1 MDFLTRS
8 LSLFRYV
15 GSRLR
20 GFPAKKVLVL
30 EGGGMRGIFLTGVL
44 QAFKD
49 RGYFPFELIIGSS
62 AGALTGTA
70 FAADQICLARDA
82 FFKELLSGQF
92 IRMRNI
98 LRPEK
103 HILNLDWMVDNI
115 VMGNDPLNLK
125 RLRQSACP
133 VLITATNV
141 SEHEVPETIY
151 LSTKKDNIPIALKA
165 TAAIPFFYRD
175 FVHYKDYLLLDGGLL
190 DPVPYK
196 KALAMG
202 YREEDILVILTRH
215 RGYRKKRE
223 SFWISRLYENYYKD
237 FKYRFLLLSMHER
250 YQMYNRLINNLETC
264 YTGIDVLYPPE
275 DFAVNR
281 LTRSEEKILT
291 GFEQGVDAA
300 KKYLMADRPRS
311 SKS

>member
-1 MDFLTRS
+1 MSRS
-8 LSLFRYV
+8 LSLGRYV
-15 GSRLR
+15 ANRFKGYPS
-20 GFPAKKVLVL
+20 KKVLVL

-49 RGYFPFELIIGSS
+49 RNYFPFEMIIGSS

-70 FAADQICLARDA
+70 FAAGQICLARDA
-82 FFKELLSGQF
+82 FFRELLSGQF

-103 HILNLDWMVDNI
+103 HILNLDWMVNHI
-115 VMGNDPLNLK
+115 VMGKDPLNLK
-125 RLRQSACP
+125 KLRLTACP
-133 VLITATNV
+133 VLITATNF
-141 SEHEVPETIY
+141 SEDDVPKTIY
-151 LSTKKDNIPIALKA
+151 LTSKKDNIPTALTA
-165 TAAIPFFYRD
+165 TAAIPFFYRG

-196 KALAMG
+196 KALDMG
-202 YREEDILVILTRH
+202 YRPEEILVILTRH

-223 SFWISRLYENYYKD
+223 SFWITTLYENYYKD
-237 FKYRFLLLSMHER
+237 PKYRFLLLSMHER
-250 YQMYNRLINNLETC
+250 YQMYNRLIDDLENC
-264 YTGIDVLYPPE
+264 YPGIDILYPPE

-281 LTRSEEKILT
+281 LTRNEEKILK

-300 KKYLMADRPRS
+300 KSYLL
-311 SKS
+311 KK